1 MVQMDFPFLQRV
13 CGARVLGCFSFGS
26 VSFDLLVCLVDFV
39 DVISIHGVPEDV
51 FCEFRF
57 RFRMSVVGAGRFS

>member
-1 MVQMDFPFLQRV
+1 MVQMDLLFLQGV
-13 CGARVLGCFSFGS
+13 CGASVLGCFSFGS
-26 VSFDLLVCLVDFV
+26 VSFDLTVCLVGFV
-39 DVISIHGVPEDV
+39 DVISINDVPYI